1 MTGEKLNIAGIVLE
15 AMSAYSREYV
25 IPEYITTTVKSR
37 YAVDI
42 ESAEMLEILF
52 NSITYDLGSI
62 YNWGGMLDLLIGDA
76 YQNNSNGI
84 ASAYAAK
91 GKSITTAIEEAVE
104 NYNQ

>member
-1 MTGEKLNIAGIVLE
+1 
-15 AMSAYSREYV
+15 
-25 IPEYITTTVKSR
+25 
-37 YAVDI
+37 
-42 ESAEMLEILF
+42 
-52 NSITYDLGSI
+52 
-62 YNWGGMLDLLIGDA
+62 MLDLLIGDA